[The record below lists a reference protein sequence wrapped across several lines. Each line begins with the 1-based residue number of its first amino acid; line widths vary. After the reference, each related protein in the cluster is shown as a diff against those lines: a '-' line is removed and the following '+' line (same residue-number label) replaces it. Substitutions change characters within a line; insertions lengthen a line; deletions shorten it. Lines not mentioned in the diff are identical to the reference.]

1 MRKFLLSIAVLSL
14 LPTIASSQFV
24 TPTPDCYDAVVRGE
38 AISQI
43 PSEFNDCGDD
53 CIVMRWP
60 WFIEIKVDE
69 VIEGRVTGFLAGRR
83 IRGLTV
89 QHTYFE
95 RGSGIWMLRRNTNG
109 GYNVTLGADEEAAV
123 RCPRGTSPQGAFLGA
138 PPQRLEELRLA
149 GERRYGSHSN

>member
-1 MRKFLLSIAVLSL
+1 MRTFILSIAVLSF
-14 LPTIASSQFV
+14 LPTIASSQEV
-24 TPTPDCYDAVVRGE
+24 TPTLACYDAVVRGE

-43 PSEFNDCGDD
+43 PSELNTCGDD

-60 WFIEIKVDE
+60 WFIEIEVDE
-69 VIEGRVTGFLAGRR
+69 VMEGRVTGFLAGRR

-89 QHTYFE
+89 QHTNFV
-95 RGSGIWMLRRNTNG
+95 RRSMIWMLRRNTNG
-109 GYNVTLGADEEAAV
+109 GYNVTLGSDEEATV
-123 RCPRGTSPQGAFLGA
+123 RCPRGTSPQRAFLGA